1 MMNVRLVYYSL
12 ATRDMSLLDVQQILD
27 VARPNNDSLHIC
39 GMLCYEQRYFLQALE
54 GERADVNE
62 LYLSIAEDA
71 RHDEV
76 VIISYQE
83 IDEPM
88 FNEWQMGFAPA
99 SDHFYSLLSELGQNS
114 FDPSELTAEQALK
127 LLQRLSESPE

>member
-1 MMNVRLVYYSL
+1 MNVRLVYFSV

-54 GERADVNE
+54 GERSEVNE

-76 VIISYQE
+76 VIISYEE
-83 IDEPM
+83 IDQPM
-88 FNEWQMGFAPA
+88 FTEWQMGFAPA
-99 SDHFYSLLSELGQNS
+99 SDHFYSLLSELGQNQ
-114 FDPSELTAEQALK
+114 FEPSELTAKQAITF
-127 LLQRLSESPE
+127 LQRLSQSSE